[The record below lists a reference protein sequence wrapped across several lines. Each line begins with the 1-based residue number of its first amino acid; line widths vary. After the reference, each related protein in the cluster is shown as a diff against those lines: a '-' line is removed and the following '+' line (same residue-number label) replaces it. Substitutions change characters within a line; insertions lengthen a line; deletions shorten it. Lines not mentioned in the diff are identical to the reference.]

1 MFKSNYERKMR
12 YSIRKF
18 SVGVASVAVASLFMG
33 SVAHASELVKDD
45 SVKTTEVA
53 AKPYPSMAK
62 TDQGNNSSSSELE
75 TTKMEIPTTDIKK
88 AVEPVEKTAIT
99 ASQNDE
105 KRKSTEKVTAEK
117 TKETDSSKSNDNKAK
132 VEKLKNRLKN
142 QINQSQLSE
151 NEKKNWLASIDNE
164 EDTDN
169 LQTLEYE
176 FKEFIQKK
184 QEQTSKQSDTKV
196 DLGNIDK
203 ELNYQKR
210 QVEKM
215 AEQKGITN
223 EDKDSMLKK
232 IEDIRKQA
240 QQADKKEDAEVKVR
254 EELGK
259 LFSSTKAGLDQ
270 EIQEHVKKETSSEE
284 NTQKVD
290 EHYANSLQNLAQ
302 KSLEE
307 LDKATTNE
315 QAKQIKNQFLENA
328 QKLKE
333 IQPLIKET
341 NVKLYKA
348 MSESLKHVE
357 QELKHNSEA
366 NLGDL
371 VAKSKEIVREY
382 EGKLNQSKNLP
393 ELKQLEEEAHSRLKH
408 VVEDFRKKFKTSEEG
423 TPKKRVKRDLAA
435 NENNQQKIEL
445 TVSPANI
452 TVYEGEDVKFTVTA
466 KSDSKI
472 KLNFLDLLTKYNPSV
487 VGTRIIHNYKNDVDN
502 HKIVEITIKNLKPN
516 ESQTVTLKAQDDS
529 GNVVEKTLTITVQK
543 KEEKQVP
550 KAPEQKDSKAE
561 EKIPQEPKSND
572 KNQLQELIKSAQQ
585 ELEKLE
591 KAIKDLMEQ
600 PEIPSNPEYGI
611 QKSIWESQ
619 KEPIQEAITS
629 FKNIIGDSSSQYY
642 TEHYFNKYKSDF
654 MNYQLHAQMEML
666 TRKVV
671 QFMNKY
677 PDNAEIKKIF
687 ETDMKRTKED
697 NYGSLENDALKGYF
711 EQYFLTPFNKIK
723 QIVDDLDKKVE
734 QDQPAPIPENS
745 EMDQDKEEA
754 KIAVSKYM
762 SKLLDGVRQH
772 LQKENHS
779 KIVALFKEL
788 EAIKQQTIFD
798 IDNAKTEVEIDNL
811 VYDAFSKM
819 DATVAKFQ
827 KGLEKNTPE
836 TPDTPQVPD
845 TPKSPDVP
853 KAPEAPQAPDT
864 PKSPDVPK
872 APDTTPKSPDVP
884 QVPDVPKAPDG
895 LNKVGQAVFTSTDGN
910 TKVTVVFDK
919 AVDADK
925 VNIKEVT
932 TKEVADKI
940 SRKTGGGTV
949 RVFDLSLSKGG
960 KETHVNGERTVRLA
974 LGQTDSDVQVYHVM
988 ENGDLERIPSK
999 VENGQVVF
1007 KTNHFSLFAIKTL
1020 SKNQNVTTPKQTKP
1034 SIQDSQTQIGESQ
1047 TGKFQNK
1054 EVNHKPLAT
1063 ENETVAKGNPT
1074 SATKKKLPS
1083 TGVASN
1089 LVLEILGLLGLI
1101 GTSFIAMKRRK

>member
-53 AKPYPSMAK
+53 AKPYPSMAQ

-223 EDKDSMLKK
+223 EDKNSMLKK

-487 VGTRIIHNYKNDVDN
+487 VGTRIIHNYKNDVEN

-745 EMDQDKEEA
+745 EMDQDKEKA

-762 SKLLDGVRQH
+762 SKVLDGVRQH

-779 KIVALFKEL
+779 KIVDLFKEL

-811 VYDAFSKM
+811 VHDAFSKM

-836 TPDTPQVPD
+836 TPDTPQ
-845 TPKSPDVP
+845 
-853 KAPEAPQAPDT
+853 APDT

-872 APDTTPKSPDVP
+872 L
-884 QVPDVPKAPDG
+884 PDG

-919 AVDADK
+919 PTDADK
-925 VNIKEVT
+925 LHLKEVT
-932 TKEVADKI
+932 TKELADKI
-940 SRKTGGGTV
+940 ARKTGGGTV

-974 LGQTDSDVQVYHVM
+974 LGQTGSDVHVYHVK

>member
-53 AKPYPSMAK
+53 AKPYPSMAQ

-307 LDKATTNE
+307 LDKATTNK

-487 VGTRIIHNYKNDVDN
+487 VGTRIIHNYKNDVEN

-642 TEHYFNKYKSDF
+642 TGHYFNKYKSDF

-745 EMDQDKEEA
+745 EMDQDKEKA

-762 SKLLDGVRQH
+762 SKVLDGVRQH

-779 KIVALFKEL
+779 KIVDLFKEL

-811 VYDAFSKM
+811 VHDAFSKM

-836 TPDTPQVPD
+836 TPDPQ
-845 TPKSPDVP
+845 
-853 KAPEAPQAPDT
+853 APEAPQAPDT

-872 APDTTPKSPDVP
+872 L
-884 QVPDVPKAPDG
+884 PDG

-919 AVDADK
+919 PTDADK
-925 VNIKEVT
+925 LHLKEVT
-932 TKEVADKI
+932 TKELADKI
-940 SRKTGGGTV
+940 ARKTGGGTV

-974 LGQTDSDVQVYHVM
+974 LGQTGSDVHVYHVK

>member
-53 AKPYPSMAK
+53 AKPYPSMAQ

-88 AVEPVEKTAIT
+88 AIEPVEKTAIT

-487 VGTRIIHNYKNDVDN
+487 VGTRIIHNYKNDVEN

-745 EMDQDKEEA
+745 EMDQDKEKA

-762 SKLLDGVRQH
+762 SKVLDGVRQH

-779 KIVALFKEL
+779 KIVDLFKEL

-811 VYDAFSKM
+811 VHDAFSKM

-836 TPDTPQVPD
+836 TPDTPQ
-845 TPKSPDVP
+845 
-853 KAPEAPQAPDT
+853 APDT

-872 APDTTPKSPDVP
+872 L
-884 QVPDVPKAPDG
+884 PDG

-919 AVDADK
+919 PTDADK
-925 VNIKEVT
+925 LHLKEVT
-932 TKEVADKI
+932 TKELADKI
-940 SRKTGGGTV
+940 ARKTGGGTV

-974 LGQTDSDVQVYHVM
+974 LGQTGSDVHVYHVK

>member
-53 AKPYPSMAK
+53 AKPYPSMAQ

-232 IEDIRKQA
+232 IKDIRKQA
-240 QQADKKEDAEVKVR
+240 QQADKKEDAEVKVC

-270 EIQEHVKKETSSEE
+270 EIQEHVKKETISKE

-315 QAKQIKNQFLENA
+315 QATQIKNQFLENA
-328 QKLKE
+328 QKLKK

-348 MSESLKHVE
+348 MSESLKQVE

-366 NLGDL
+366 NLEDL
-371 VAKSKEIVREY
+371 VVKSKEIVREY

-393 ELKQLEEEAHSRLKH
+393 ELNQLKEEAHSKLKQA
-408 VVEDFRKKFKTSEEG
+408 VEDFRKKFKTSEKVA
-423 TPKKRVKRDLAA
+423 PKKRVKRDLAA

-487 VGTRIIHNYKNDVDN
+487 VGTRIIHNYKNDVEN

-629 FKNIIGDSSSQYY
+629 FKKIIGDSSSKYY

-671 QFMNKY
+671 QYMNKY

-745 EMDQDKEEA
+745 EMDQDKEKA

-762 SKLLDGVRQH
+762 SKVLDGVRQH

-779 KIVALFKEL
+779 KIVDFFKEL

-811 VYDAFSKM
+811 VQDAFSKM

-853 KAPEAPQAPDT
+853 KAP
-864 PKSPDVPK
+864 
-872 APDTTPKSPDVP
+872 
-884 QVPDVPKAPDG
+884 DG

-919 AVDADK
+919 PTDADK
-925 VNIKEVT
+925 LHLKEVT
-932 TKEVADKI
+932 TKELADKI
-940 SRKTGGGTV
+940 ARKTGGGTV

-974 LGQTDSDVQVYHVM
+974 LGQTGSDVHVYHVKK
-988 ENGDLERIPSK
+988 NGDLERIPSK

-1063 ENETVAKGNPT
+1063 ENKTVAKGNPT
-1074 SATKKKLPS
+1074 SATEKKLPY
-1083 TGVASN
+1083 TGVTSN
-1089 LVLEILGLLGLI
+1089 LVIEIMGLLGLI

>member
-53 AKPYPSMAK
+53 AKPYPSMAQ

-307 LDKATTNE
+307 LDKATTNK

-487 VGTRIIHNYKNDVDN
+487 VGTRIIHNYKNDVEN

-687 ETDMKRTKED
+687 ETNMKRTKED

-745 EMDQDKEEA
+745 EMDQDKEKA

-762 SKLLDGVRQH
+762 SKVLDGVRQH

-779 KIVALFKEL
+779 KIVDLFKEL

-811 VYDAFSKM
+811 VHDAFSKM

-836 TPDTPQVPD
+836 TPDTPQ
-845 TPKSPDVP
+845 
-853 KAPEAPQAPDT
+853 APEAPQAPDT

-872 APDTTPKSPDVP
+872 L
-884 QVPDVPKAPDG
+884 PDG

-919 AVDADK
+919 PTDADK
-925 VNIKEVT
+925 LHLKEVT
-932 TKEVADKI
+932 TKELADKI
-940 SRKTGGGTV
+940 ARKTGGGTV

-974 LGQTDSDVQVYHVM
+974 LGQTGSDVHVYHVK

>member
-1 MFKSNYERKMR
+1 M
-12 YSIRKF
+12 
-18 SVGVASVAVASLFMG
+18 
-33 SVAHASELVKDD
+33 
-45 SVKTTEVA
+45 
-53 AKPYPSMAK
+53 
-62 TDQGNNSSSSELE
+62 Q
-75 TTKMEIPTTDIKK
+75 
-88 AVEPVEKTAIT
+88 
-99 ASQNDE
+99 QNP
-105 KRKSTEKVTAEK
+105 
-117 TKETDSSKSNDNKAK
+117 
-132 VEKLKNRLKN
+132 
-142 QINQSQLSE
+142 
-151 NEKKNWLASIDNE
+151 
-164 EDTDN
+164 
-169 LQTLEYE
+169 LEYE

-307 LDKATTNE
+307 LDKATTNK

-487 VGTRIIHNYKNDVDN
+487 VGTRIIHNYKNDVEN

-745 EMDQDKEEA
+745 EMDQDKEKA

-762 SKLLDGVRQH
+762 SKVLDGVRQH

-779 KIVALFKEL
+779 KIVDLFKEL

-811 VYDAFSKM
+811 VHDAFSKM

-836 TPDTPQVPD
+836 TPDTPQ
-845 TPKSPDVP
+845 
-853 KAPEAPQAPDT
+853 APEAPQAPDT

-872 APDTTPKSPDVP
+872 L
-884 QVPDVPKAPDG
+884 PDG

-919 AVDADK
+919 PTDADK
-925 VNIKEVT
+925 LHLKEVT
-932 TKEVADKI
+932 TKELADKI
-940 SRKTGGGTV
+940 ARKTGGGTV

-974 LGQTDSDVQVYHVM
+974 LGQTGSDVHVYHVK

-1034 SIQDSQTQIGESQ
+1034 FIQDSQTQIGESQ

>member
-53 AKPYPSMAK
+53 AKPYPSMAQ

-307 LDKATTNE
+307 LDKATTNK

-472 KLNFLDLLTKYNPSV
+472 KLNFLDLLTKYNLSV
-487 VGTRIIHNYKNDVDN
+487 VGTRIIHNYKNDVEN

-745 EMDQDKEEA
+745 EMDQDKEKA

-762 SKLLDGVRQH
+762 SKVLDGVRQH

-779 KIVALFKEL
+779 KIVDLFKEL

-811 VYDAFSKM
+811 VHDAFSKM

-836 TPDTPQVPD
+836 TPDTPQ
-845 TPKSPDVP
+845 
-853 KAPEAPQAPDT
+853 APEAPQAPDT

-872 APDTTPKSPDVP
+872 L
-884 QVPDVPKAPDG
+884 PDG

-919 AVDADK
+919 PTDADK
-925 VNIKEVT
+925 LHLKEVT
-932 TKEVADKI
+932 TKELADKI
-940 SRKTGGGTV
+940 ARKTGGGTV

-974 LGQTDSDVQVYHVM
+974 LGQTGSDVHVYHVK

>member
-53 AKPYPSMAK
+53 AKPYPSMAQ

-307 LDKATTNE
+307 LDKATTNK

-487 VGTRIIHNYKNDVDN
+487 VGTRIIHNYKNDVEN

-611 QKSIWESQ
+611 QKSIWGSQ

-745 EMDQDKEEA
+745 EMDQDKEKA

-762 SKLLDGVRQH
+762 SKVLDGVRQH

-779 KIVALFKEL
+779 KIVDLFKEL

-811 VYDAFSKM
+811 VHDAFSKM

-836 TPDTPQVPD
+836 TPDTPQ
-845 TPKSPDVP
+845 
-853 KAPEAPQAPDT
+853 APEAPQAPDT

-872 APDTTPKSPDVP
+872 L
-884 QVPDVPKAPDG
+884 PDG

-919 AVDADK
+919 PTDADK
-925 VNIKEVT
+925 LHLKEVT
-932 TKEVADKI
+932 TKELADKI
-940 SRKTGGGTV
+940 ARKTGGGTV

-974 LGQTDSDVQVYHVM
+974 LGQTGSDVHVYHVK

>member
-53 AKPYPSMAK
+53 AKPYPSMAQ

-487 VGTRIIHNYKNDVDN
+487 VGTRIIHNYKNDVEN

-745 EMDQDKEEA
+745 EMDQDKEKA

-762 SKLLDGVRQH
+762 SKVLDGVRQH

-779 KIVALFKEL
+779 KIVDLFKEL

-811 VYDAFSKM
+811 VHDAFSKM

-836 TPDTPQVPD
+836 TPDTPQ
-845 TPKSPDVP
+845 
-853 KAPEAPQAPDT
+853 APDT

-872 APDTTPKSPDVP
+872 L
-884 QVPDVPKAPDG
+884 PDG

-919 AVDADK
+919 PTDADK
-925 VNIKEVT
+925 LHLKEVT
-932 TKEVADKI
+932 TKELADKI
-940 SRKTGGGTV
+940 ARKTGGGTV

-974 LGQTDSDVQVYHVM
+974 LGQTGSDVHVYHVK

>member
-53 AKPYPSMAK
+53 AKPYPSMAQ

-307 LDKATTNE
+307 LDKATTNK

-487 VGTRIIHNYKNDVDN
+487 VGTRIIHNYKNDVEN

-745 EMDQDKEEA
+745 EMDQDKEKA

-762 SKLLDGVRQH
+762 SKVLDGVRQH

-779 KIVALFKEL
+779 KIVDLFKEL

-811 VYDAFSKM
+811 VHDAFSKM

-836 TPDTPQVPD
+836 TPDTPQ
-845 TPKSPDVP
+845 
-853 KAPEAPQAPDT
+853 APEAPQAPDT

-872 APDTTPKSPDVP
+872 L
-884 QVPDVPKAPDG
+884 PDG

-919 AVDADK
+919 PTDADK
-925 VNIKEVT
+925 LHLKEVT
-932 TKEVADKI
+932 TKELADKI
-940 SRKTGGGTV
+940 ARKTGGGTV

-974 LGQTDSDVQVYHVM
+974 LGQTGSDVHVYHVK

-1089 LVLEILGLLGLI
+1089 LVLEILGLLGVI

>member
-53 AKPYPSMAK
+53 AKPYPSMAQ

-307 LDKATTNE
+307 LDKATTNK

-487 VGTRIIHNYKNDVDN
+487 VGTRIIHNYKNDVEN

-745 EMDQDKEEA
+745 EMDQDKEKA

-762 SKLLDGVRQH
+762 SKVLDGVRQH

-779 KIVALFKEL
+779 KIVDLFKEL
-788 EAIKQQTIFD
+788 EEIKQQTIFD

-811 VYDAFSKM
+811 VHDAFSKM

-836 TPDTPQVPD
+836 TPDTPQ
-845 TPKSPDVP
+845 
-853 KAPEAPQAPDT
+853 APEAPQAPDT

-872 APDTTPKSPDVP
+872 L
-884 QVPDVPKAPDG
+884 PDG

-919 AVDADK
+919 PTDADK
-925 VNIKEVT
+925 LHLKEVT
-932 TKEVADKI
+932 TKELADKI
-940 SRKTGGGTV
+940 ARKTGGGTV

-974 LGQTDSDVQVYHVM
+974 LGQTGSDVHVYHVK

>member
-53 AKPYPSMAK
+53 AKPYPSMAQ

-307 LDKATTNE
+307 LDKATTNK

-445 TVSPANI
+445 TVSPAVSY
-452 TVYEGEDVKFTVTA
+452 TH
-466 KSDSKI
+466 
-472 KLNFLDLLTKYNPSV
+472 LTLP
-487 VGTRIIHNYKNDVDN
+487 
-502 HKIVEITIKNLKPN
+502 
-516 ESQTVTLKAQDDS
+516 
-529 GNVVEKTLTITVQK
+529 
-543 KEEKQVP
+543 
-550 KAPEQKDSKAE
+550 
-561 EKIPQEPKSND
+561 
-572 KNQLQELIKSAQQ
+572 
-585 ELEKLE
+585 
-591 KAIKDLMEQ
+591 
-600 PEIPSNPEYGI
+600 
-611 QKSIWESQ
+611 
-619 KEPIQEAITS
+619 
-629 FKNIIGDSSSQYY
+629 
-642 TEHYFNKYKSDF
+642 
-654 MNYQLHAQMEML
+654 
-666 TRKVV
+666 
-671 QFMNKY
+671 
-677 PDNAEIKKIF
+677 
-687 ETDMKRTKED
+687 
-697 NYGSLENDALKGYF
+697 
-711 EQYFLTPFNKIK
+711 
-723 QIVDDLDKKVE
+723 
-734 QDQPAPIPENS
+734 
-745 EMDQDKEEA
+745 
-754 KIAVSKYM
+754 
-762 SKLLDGVRQH
+762 
-772 LQKENHS
+772 
-779 KIVALFKEL
+779 
-788 EAIKQQTIFD
+788 
-798 IDNAKTEVEIDNL
+798 
-811 VYDAFSKM
+811 
-819 DATVAKFQ
+819 
-827 KGLEKNTPE
+827 
-836 TPDTPQVPD
+836 
-845 TPKSPDVP
+845 
-853 KAPEAPQAPDT
+853 
-864 PKSPDVPK
+864 
-872 APDTTPKSPDVP
+872 
-884 QVPDVPKAPDG
+884 
-895 LNKVGQAVFTSTDGN
+895 
-910 TKVTVVFDK
+910 
-919 AVDADK
+919 
-925 VNIKEVT
+925 
-932 TKEVADKI
+932 
-940 SRKTGGGTV
+940 
-949 RVFDLSLSKGG
+949 
-960 KETHVNGERTVRLA
+960 
-974 LGQTDSDVQVYHVM
+974 
-988 ENGDLERIPSK
+988 
-999 VENGQVVF
+999 
-1007 KTNHFSLFAIKTL
+1007 TN
-1020 SKNQNVTTPKQTKP
+1020 
-1034 SIQDSQTQIGESQ
+1034 
-1047 TGKFQNK
+1047 
-1054 EVNHKPLAT
+1054 
-1063 ENETVAKGNPT
+1063 
-1074 SATKKKLPS
+1074 
-1083 TGVASN
+1083 
-1089 LVLEILGLLGLI
+1089 
-1101 GTSFIAMKRRK
+1101 

>member
-1 MFKSNYERKMR
+1 MFESNYERKMR

-53 AKPYPSMAK
+53 AKPYPSMAQ

-307 LDKATTNE
+307 LDKATTNK

-487 VGTRIIHNYKNDVDN
+487 VGTRIIHNYKNDVEN

-745 EMDQDKEEA
+745 EMDQDKEKA

-762 SKLLDGVRQH
+762 SKVLDGVRQH

-779 KIVALFKEL
+779 KIVDLFKEL

-811 VYDAFSKM
+811 VHDAFSKM

-836 TPDTPQVPD
+836 TPDTPQ
-845 TPKSPDVP
+845 
-853 KAPEAPQAPDT
+853 APEAPQAPDT

-872 APDTTPKSPDVP
+872 L
-884 QVPDVPKAPDG
+884 PDG

-919 AVDADK
+919 PTDADK
-925 VNIKEVT
+925 LHLKEVT
-932 TKEVADKI
+932 TKELADKI
-940 SRKTGGGTV
+940 ARKTGGGTV

-974 LGQTDSDVQVYHVM
+974 LGQTGSDVHVYHVK

>member
-53 AKPYPSMAK
+53 AKPYPSMAQ

-117 TKETDSSKSNDNKAK
+117 TKETDSS
-132 VEKLKNRLKN
+132 
-142 QINQSQLSE
+142 
-151 NEKKNWLASIDNE
+151 
-164 EDTDN
+164 
-169 LQTLEYE
+169 
-176 FKEFIQKK
+176 
-184 QEQTSKQSDTKV
+184 
-196 DLGNIDK
+196 
-203 ELNYQKR
+203 
-210 QVEKM
+210 
-215 AEQKGITN
+215 
-223 EDKDSMLKK
+223 
-232 IEDIRKQA
+232 
-240 QQADKKEDAEVKVR
+240 
-254 EELGK
+254 
-259 LFSSTKAGLDQ
+259 
-270 EIQEHVKKETSSEE
+270 
-284 NTQKVD
+284 
-290 EHYANSLQNLAQ
+290 
-302 KSLEE
+302 
-307 LDKATTNE
+307 
-315 QAKQIKNQFLENA
+315 
-328 QKLKE
+328 
-333 IQPLIKET
+333 
-341 NVKLYKA
+341 
-348 MSESLKHVE
+348 
-357 QELKHNSEA
+357 
-366 NLGDL
+366 
-371 VAKSKEIVREY
+371 
-382 EGKLNQSKNLP
+382 
-393 ELKQLEEEAHSRLKH
+393 
-408 VVEDFRKKFKTSEEG
+408 
-423 TPKKRVKRDLAA
+423 KKRVKRDLAA

-487 VGTRIIHNYKNDVDN
+487 VGTRIIHNYKNDVEN

-853 KAPEAPQAPDT
+853 KAP
-864 PKSPDVPK
+864 
-872 APDTTPKSPDVP
+872 DTTPKSPDVP

>member
-53 AKPYPSMAK
+53 AKPYPSMAQ

-164 EDTDN
+164 E
-169 LQTLEYE
+169 E
-176 FKEFIQKK
+176 
-184 QEQTSKQSDTKV
+184 
-196 DLGNIDK
+196 
-203 ELNYQKR
+203 
-210 QVEKM
+210 
-215 AEQKGITN
+215 
-223 EDKDSMLKK
+223 
-232 IEDIRKQA
+232 
-240 QQADKKEDAEVKVR
+240 
-254 EELGK
+254 
-259 LFSSTKAGLDQ
+259 
-270 EIQEHVKKETSSEE
+270 
-284 NTQKVD
+284 
-290 EHYANSLQNLAQ
+290 
-302 KSLEE
+302 
-307 LDKATTNE
+307 
-315 QAKQIKNQFLENA
+315 
-328 QKLKE
+328 
-333 IQPLIKET
+333 
-341 NVKLYKA
+341 
-348 MSESLKHVE
+348 
-357 QELKHNSEA
+357 
-366 NLGDL
+366 
-371 VAKSKEIVREY
+371 
-382 EGKLNQSKNLP
+382 
-393 ELKQLEEEAHSRLKH
+393 
-408 VVEDFRKKFKTSEEG
+408 
-423 TPKKRVKRDLAA
+423 
-435 NENNQQKIEL
+435 KIEL

-487 VGTRIIHNYKNDVDN
+487 VGTRIIHNYKNDVEN

-745 EMDQDKEEA
+745 EMDQDKEKA

-762 SKLLDGVRQH
+762 SKVLDGVRQH

-779 KIVALFKEL
+779 KIVDLFKEL

-811 VYDAFSKM
+811 VHDAFSKM

-836 TPDTPQVPD
+836 TPDTPQ
-845 TPKSPDVP
+845 
-853 KAPEAPQAPDT
+853 APDT

-872 APDTTPKSPDVP
+872 L
-884 QVPDVPKAPDG
+884 PDG

-919 AVDADK
+919 PTDADK
-925 VNIKEVT
+925 LHLKEVT
-932 TKEVADKI
+932 TKELADKI
-940 SRKTGGGTV
+940 ARKTGGGTV

-974 LGQTDSDVQVYHVM
+974 LGQTGSDVHVYHVK

>member
-53 AKPYPSMAK
+53 AKPYPSMAQ

-88 AVEPVEKTAIT
+88 AVEPVEKTAGET
-99 ASQNDE
+99 SATDTGKREKQLQQWKNNLKNDVDNTILSHE
-105 KRKSTEKVTAEK
+105 QKNEFK
-117 TKETDSSKSNDNKAK
+117 TKIDETNDSDALLELENQFNETNRLLHIKQHEEVEKDKKAK
-132 VEKLKNRLKN
+132 QQK
-142 QINQSQLSE
+142 
-151 NEKKNWLASIDNE
+151 
-164 EDTDN
+164 
-169 LQTLEYE
+169 TL
-176 FKEFIQKK
+176 
-184 QEQTSKQSDTKV
+184 KQSDTKV
-196 DLGNIDK
+196 DLSNIDK
-203 ELNYQKR
+203 ELNHQKS

-315 QAKQIKNQFLENA
+315 QATQVKNQFLENA

-348 MSESLKHVE
+348 MSESLEQVE
-357 QELKHNSEA
+357 KELKHNSEA
-366 NLGDL
+366 NLEDL

-393 ELKQLEEEAHSRLKH
+393 ELKQLEEEAHSKLKQ
-408 VVEDFRKKFKTSEEG
+408 VVEDFRKKFKTSEQV

-445 TVSPANI
+445 TVSPENI

-466 KSDSKI
+466 KSDSKTT
-472 KLNFLDLLTKYNPSV
+472 LDFSDLLTKYNPSV
-487 VGTRIIHNYKNDVDN
+487 SDRISTNYKTNTDN
-502 HKIVEITIKNLKPN
+502 HKIAEITIKNLKLN
-516 ESQTVTLKAQDDS
+516 ESQTVTLKAKDDS
-529 GNVVEKTLTITVQK
+529 GNVVEKTFTITVQK

-550 KAPEQKDSKAE
+550 KTPEQKDSKTE
-561 EKIPQEPKSND
+561 EKVPQEPKSND

-591 KAIKDLMEQ
+591 KAIKELMEQ

-629 FKNIIGDSSSQYY
+629 FKKIIGDSSSKYY

-671 QFMNKY
+671 QYMNKY

-687 ETDMKRTKED
+687 ESDMKRTKED

-711 EQYFLTPFNKIK
+711 EKYFLTPFNKIK

-745 EMDQDKEEA
+745 EMDQAKEKA

-762 SKLLDGVRQH
+762 SKVLDGVHQH
-772 LQKENHS
+772 LQKKNHS
-779 KIVALFKEL
+779 KIVDLFKEL

-811 VYDAFSKM
+811 VHDAFSKM
-819 DATVAKFQ
+819 NATVAKFQ
-827 KGLEKNTPE
+827 KGLETNTPE
-836 TPDTPQVPD
+836 TPDTP
-845 TPKSPDVP
+845 KI
-853 KAPEAPQAPDT
+853 PELPQ
-864 PKSPDVPK
+864 
-872 APDTTPKSPDVP
+872 
-884 QVPDVPKAPDG
+884 
-895 LNKVGQAVFTSTDGN
+895 
-910 TKVTVVFDK
+910 
-919 AVDADK
+919 
-925 VNIKEVT
+925 
-932 TKEVADKI
+932 
-940 SRKTGGGTV
+940 
-949 RVFDLSLSKGG
+949 
-960 KETHVNGERTVRLA
+960 
-974 LGQTDSDVQVYHVM
+974 
-988 ENGDLERIPSK
+988 
-999 VENGQVVF
+999 
-1007 KTNHFSLFAIKTL
+1007 
-1020 SKNQNVTTPKQTKP
+1020 
-1034 SIQDSQTQIGESQ
+1034 
-1047 TGKFQNK
+1047 
-1054 EVNHKPLAT
+1054 
-1063 ENETVAKGNPT
+1063 
-1074 SATKKKLPS
+1074 
-1083 TGVASN
+1083 
-1089 LVLEILGLLGLI
+1089 
-1101 GTSFIAMKRRK
+1101 

>member
-53 AKPYPSMAK
+53 AKPYPSMAQ

-307 LDKATTNE
+307 LDKATTNK

-487 VGTRIIHNYKNDVDN
+487 VGTRIIHNYKNDVEN

-745 EMDQDKEEA
+745 EMDQDKEKA

-762 SKLLDGVRQH
+762 SKVLDGVRQH

-779 KIVALFKEL
+779 KIVDLFKEL

-811 VYDAFSKM
+811 VHDAFSKM

-836 TPDTPQVPD
+836 TPDTPQ
-845 TPKSPDVP
+845 
-853 KAPEAPQAPDT
+853 APEAPQAPDT

-872 APDTTPKSPDVP
+872 L
-884 QVPDVPKAPDG
+884 PDG

-919 AVDADK
+919 PTDADK
-925 VNIKEVT
+925 LHLKEVT
-932 TKEVADKI
+932 TKELADKI
-940 SRKTGGGTV
+940 ARKTGGGTV

-974 LGQTDSDVQVYHVM
+974 LGQTGSDVHVYHVK

-1054 EVNHKPLAT
+1054 EVNHKPFAT

>member
-53 AKPYPSMAK
+53 AKPYPSMAQ

-452 TVYEGEDVKFTVTA
+452 TVYEGEDVKFTVIA

-487 VGTRIIHNYKNDVDN
+487 VGTRIIHNYKNDVEN

-745 EMDQDKEEA
+745 EMDQDKEKA

-762 SKLLDGVRQH
+762 SKVLDGVRQH

-779 KIVALFKEL
+779 KIVDLFKEL

-811 VYDAFSKM
+811 VHDAFSKM

-836 TPDTPQVPD
+836 TPDTPQ
-845 TPKSPDVP
+845 
-853 KAPEAPQAPDT
+853 APEAPQAPDT

-872 APDTTPKSPDVP
+872 L
-884 QVPDVPKAPDG
+884 PDG

-919 AVDADK
+919 PTDADK
-925 VNIKEVT
+925 LHLKEVT
-932 TKEVADKI
+932 TKELADKI
-940 SRKTGGGTV
+940 ARKTGGGTV

-974 LGQTDSDVQVYHVM
+974 LGQTGSDVHVYHVK

>member
-53 AKPYPSMAK
+53 AKPYPSMAQ

-307 LDKATTNE
+307 LDKATTNK

-487 VGTRIIHNYKNDVDN
+487 VGTRIIHNYKNDVEN

-561 EKIPQEPKSND
+561 EKILQEPKSND

-745 EMDQDKEEA
+745 EMDQDKEKA

-762 SKLLDGVRQH
+762 SKVLDGVRQH

-779 KIVALFKEL
+779 KIVDLFKEL

-811 VYDAFSKM
+811 VHDAFSKM

-836 TPDTPQVPD
+836 TPDTPQ
-845 TPKSPDVP
+845 
-853 KAPEAPQAPDT
+853 APEAPQAPDT

-872 APDTTPKSPDVP
+872 L
-884 QVPDVPKAPDG
+884 PDG

-919 AVDADK
+919 PTDADK
-925 VNIKEVT
+925 LHLKEVT
-932 TKEVADKI
+932 TKELADKI
-940 SRKTGGGTV
+940 ARKTGGGTV

-974 LGQTDSDVQVYHVM
+974 LGQTGSDVHVYHVK

>member
-53 AKPYPSMAK
+53 AKPYPSMAQ

-117 TKETDSSKSNDNKAK
+117 TKETDSS
-132 VEKLKNRLKN
+132 
-142 QINQSQLSE
+142 
-151 NEKKNWLASIDNE
+151 
-164 EDTDN
+164 
-169 LQTLEYE
+169 
-176 FKEFIQKK
+176 
-184 QEQTSKQSDTKV
+184 
-196 DLGNIDK
+196 
-203 ELNYQKR
+203 
-210 QVEKM
+210 
-215 AEQKGITN
+215 
-223 EDKDSMLKK
+223 
-232 IEDIRKQA
+232 
-240 QQADKKEDAEVKVR
+240 
-254 EELGK
+254 
-259 LFSSTKAGLDQ
+259 
-270 EIQEHVKKETSSEE
+270 
-284 NTQKVD
+284 
-290 EHYANSLQNLAQ
+290 
-302 KSLEE
+302 
-307 LDKATTNE
+307 
-315 QAKQIKNQFLENA
+315 
-328 QKLKE
+328 
-333 IQPLIKET
+333 
-341 NVKLYKA
+341 
-348 MSESLKHVE
+348 
-357 QELKHNSEA
+357 
-366 NLGDL
+366 
-371 VAKSKEIVREY
+371 
-382 EGKLNQSKNLP
+382 
-393 ELKQLEEEAHSRLKH
+393 
-408 VVEDFRKKFKTSEEG
+408 
-423 TPKKRVKRDLAA
+423 KKRVKRDLAA

-487 VGTRIIHNYKNDVDN
+487 VGTRIIHNYKNDVEN

-853 KAPEAPQAPDT
+853 
-864 PKSPDVPK
+864 
-872 APDTTPKSPDVP
+872 

>member
-53 AKPYPSMAK
+53 AKPYPSMAQ

-307 LDKATTNE
+307 LDKATTNK

-487 VGTRIIHNYKNDVDN
+487 VGTRIIHNYKNDVEN

-745 EMDQDKEEA
+745 EMDQDKEKA

-762 SKLLDGVRQH
+762 SKVLDGVRQH

-779 KIVALFKEL
+779 KIVDLFKEL

-811 VYDAFSKM
+811 VHDAFSKM

-836 TPDTPQVPD
+836 TPDTPQ
-845 TPKSPDVP
+845 
-853 KAPEAPQAPDT
+853 APDT

-872 APDTTPKSPDVP
+872 L
-884 QVPDVPKAPDG
+884 PDG

-919 AVDADK
+919 PTDADK
-925 VNIKEVT
+925 LHLKEVT
-932 TKEVADKI
+932 TKELADKI
-940 SRKTGGGTV
+940 ARKTGGGTV

-974 LGQTDSDVQVYHVM
+974 LGQTGSDVHVYHVK

>member
-53 AKPYPSMAK
+53 AKPYPSMAQ

-487 VGTRIIHNYKNDVDN
+487 VGTRIIHNYKNDVEN

-745 EMDQDKEEA
+745 EMDQDKEKA

-762 SKLLDGVRQH
+762 SKVLDGVRQH

-779 KIVALFKEL
+779 KIVDLFKEL

-811 VYDAFSKM
+811 VHDAFSKM

-836 TPDTPQVPD
+836 TPDTPQ
-845 TPKSPDVP
+845 
-853 KAPEAPQAPDT
+853 APEAPQAPDT

-872 APDTTPKSPDVP
+872 L
-884 QVPDVPKAPDG
+884 PDG

-919 AVDADK
+919 PTDADK
-925 VNIKEVT
+925 LHLKEVT
-932 TKEVADKI
+932 TKELADKI
-940 SRKTGGGTV
+940 ARKTGGGTV

-974 LGQTDSDVQVYHVM
+974 LGQTGSDVHVYHVK

>member
-1 MFKSNYERKMR
+1 
-12 YSIRKF
+12 
-18 SVGVASVAVASLFMG
+18 
-33 SVAHASELVKDD
+33 
-45 SVKTTEVA
+45 
-53 AKPYPSMAK
+53 
-62 TDQGNNSSSSELE
+62 
-75 TTKMEIPTTDIKK
+75 
-88 AVEPVEKTAIT
+88 
-99 ASQNDE
+99 
-105 KRKSTEKVTAEK
+105 
-117 TKETDSSKSNDNKAK
+117 
-132 VEKLKNRLKN
+132 
-142 QINQSQLSE
+142 
-151 NEKKNWLASIDNE
+151 
-164 EDTDN
+164 
-169 LQTLEYE
+169 
-176 FKEFIQKK
+176 
-184 QEQTSKQSDTKV
+184 
-196 DLGNIDK
+196 
-203 ELNYQKR
+203 
-210 QVEKM
+210 M

-487 VGTRIIHNYKNDVDN
+487 VGTRIIHNYKNDVEN

-745 EMDQDKEEA
+745 EMDQDKEKA

-762 SKLLDGVRQH
+762 SKVLDGVRQH

-779 KIVALFKEL
+779 KIVDLFKEL

-811 VYDAFSKM
+811 VHDAFSKM

-836 TPDTPQVPD
+836 TPDTPQ
-845 TPKSPDVP
+845 
-853 KAPEAPQAPDT
+853 APDT

-872 APDTTPKSPDVP
+872 L
-884 QVPDVPKAPDG
+884 PDG

-919 AVDADK
+919 PTDADK
-925 VNIKEVT
+925 LHLKEVT
-932 TKEVADKI
+932 TKELADKI
-940 SRKTGGGTV
+940 ARKTGGGTV

-974 LGQTDSDVQVYHVM
+974 LGQTGSDVHVYHVK

>member
-1 MFKSNYERKMR
+1 MFKYNYERKMR

-53 AKPYPSMAK
+53 AKPYPSMAQ

-487 VGTRIIHNYKNDVDN
+487 VGTRIIHNYKNDVEN

-745 EMDQDKEEA
+745 EMDQDKEKA

-762 SKLLDGVRQH
+762 SKVLDGVRQH

-779 KIVALFKEL
+779 KIVDLFKEL

-811 VYDAFSKM
+811 VHDAFSKM

-836 TPDTPQVPD
+836 TPDTPQ
-845 TPKSPDVP
+845 
-853 KAPEAPQAPDT
+853 APDT

-872 APDTTPKSPDVP
+872 L
-884 QVPDVPKAPDG
+884 PDG

-919 AVDADK
+919 PTDADK
-925 VNIKEVT
+925 LHLKEVT
-932 TKEVADKI
+932 TKELADKI
-940 SRKTGGGTV
+940 ARKTGGGTV

-974 LGQTDSDVQVYHVM
+974 LGQTGSDVHVYHVK

>member
-53 AKPYPSMAK
+53 AKPYPSMAQ

-105 KRKSTEKVTAEK
+105 KRKSTEKVTAER

-487 VGTRIIHNYKNDVDN
+487 VGTRIIHNYKNDVEN

-745 EMDQDKEEA
+745 EMDQDKEKA

-762 SKLLDGVRQH
+762 SKVLDGVRQH

-779 KIVALFKEL
+779 KIVDLFKEL

-811 VYDAFSKM
+811 VHDAFSKM

-836 TPDTPQVPD
+836 TPDTPQ
-845 TPKSPDVP
+845 
-853 KAPEAPQAPDT
+853 APDT

-872 APDTTPKSPDVP
+872 L
-884 QVPDVPKAPDG
+884 PDG

-919 AVDADK
+919 PTDADK
-925 VNIKEVT
+925 LHLKEVT
-932 TKEVADKI
+932 TKELADKI
-940 SRKTGGGTV
+940 ARKTGGGTV

-974 LGQTDSDVQVYHVM
+974 LGQTGSDVHVYHVK

>member
-53 AKPYPSMAK
+53 AKPYPSMAQ

-487 VGTRIIHNYKNDVDN
+487 VGTRIIHNYKNDVEN

-745 EMDQDKEEA
+745 EMDQDKEKA

-762 SKLLDGVRQH
+762 SKVLDGVRQH

-779 KIVALFKEL
+779 KIVDLFKEL

-811 VYDAFSKM
+811 VHDAFSKM

-836 TPDTPQVPD
+836 TPDTPQ
-845 TPKSPDVP
+845 
-853 KAPEAPQAPDT
+853 APEAPQAPDT

-872 APDTTPKSPDVP
+872 L
-884 QVPDVPKAPDG
+884 PDG

-919 AVDADK
+919 PTDADK
-925 VNIKEVT
+925 LHLKEVT
-932 TKEVADKI
+932 TKELADKI
-940 SRKTGGGTV
+940 ARKTGGGTV

-960 KETHVNGERTVRLA
+960 KETHVNRERTVRLA
-974 LGQTDSDVQVYHVM
+974 LGQTGSDVHVYHVK